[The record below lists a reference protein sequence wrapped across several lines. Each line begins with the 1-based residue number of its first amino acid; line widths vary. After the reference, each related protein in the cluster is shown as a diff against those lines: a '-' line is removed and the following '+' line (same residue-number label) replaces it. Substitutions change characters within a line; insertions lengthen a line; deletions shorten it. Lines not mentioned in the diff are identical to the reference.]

1 MFPPST
7 FQPARFIPRRSMN
20 ANPLYAD
27 AAWKIHSRLYLE
39 LRVLNESRLLPDFRD
54 QAKIQQQ

>member
-1 MFPPST
+1 MK
-7 FQPARFIPRRSMN
+7 

-27 AAWKIHSRLYLE
+27 ATWKIHSRLYLE

-54 QAKIQQQ
+54 QAKIQRQ